1 MTISEALAV
10 SGYVPMIYNIT
21 IFAKLYTKY
30 SRKSSIKKKKNRN
43 DRGTNFACRGMRKAE
58 KLGNKESFYRK
69 ELTLKDMCDFTK

>member
-1 MTISEALAV
+1 MTISEALDV

-21 IFAKLYTKY
+21 NFAKLYTKY

-58 KLGNKESFYRK
+58 ELGNKK
-69 ELTLKDMCDFTK
+69 VFTEKN